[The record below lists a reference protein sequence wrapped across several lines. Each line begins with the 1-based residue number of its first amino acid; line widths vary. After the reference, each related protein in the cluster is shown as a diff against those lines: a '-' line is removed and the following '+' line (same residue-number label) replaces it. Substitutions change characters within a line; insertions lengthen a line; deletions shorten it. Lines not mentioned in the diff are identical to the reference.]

1 MRIASSSFSVR
12 CSVDETTFAV
22 ATPADLTA
30 VRALLDRCGLPTG
43 DLKAKHLEQF
53 VVCRVG
59 GQLAGAIGLEVL
71 GSLGL
76 LRSLAVAPEFR
87 GRRLAHALWTRLQD
101 EAPRRGIRQLYLLT
115 TTADGLFSRWGFRRV
130 GRDVV
135 PDAVRATAEYSALC
149 PSDAA
154 VMIIDLMAPPDQRVL

>member
-1 MRIASSSFSVR
+1 MEDTSFAS
-12 CSVDETTFAV
+12 
-22 ATPADLTA
+22 ATPADLSA
-30 VRALLDRCGLPTG
+30 VRLLLDRCGLPTG
-43 DLKAKHLEQF
+43 DLEAKHLEHF
-53 VVCRVG
+53 LLCRVG

-76 LRSLAVAPEFR
+76 LRSLAVAPGFR

-149 PSDAA
+149 PSTATVMTMDLTA
-154 VMIIDLMAPPDQRVL
+154 VADQRG